1 MSPKRILAVAVYLSV
16 FAAGRGVAL
25 PAEPAAAGSTAP
37 GTDVEP
43 APAKLVFTYPC
54 TFAYA
59 DGKPYEARVMDF
71 ECDYLHASV
80 KNAAKSFA
88 DLPSLAAQKAFLDDA
103 LPRADTAHNEYIKKI
118 AELIQKTD
126 PAKVPKDLPSTKRM
140 DRIAALNVELS
151 TGVFEIAKPF
161 LWPARE
167 EQSYV
172 QKTAGSWPASWKPY
186 IQPIYDRSG
195 QLSGLVHDSEMKLI
209 DRASADLEKKLAA
222 ATKAAAAVKG
232 PGAGGALNLMFD
244 GGAARDGVAVPMP
257 ASDPRKARPAAG
269 GVEISIPVPV
279 SDLKTPVPPIPKTE
293 DARQQR
299 NYFSR
304 GTAAGLQRLKDDAA
318 VATWHAL
325 GQSVTVGDPYGN
337 APLIFHQKGPSCD
350 VSSQA
355 EALRSRGQTVDLS
368 KLAKE
373 GLEKGYYVDY
383 AMASGHREG
392 GTPWEH
398 VDSLLQDH
406 GVAAKNVND
415 ATPAQLDQAIR
426 ASGDAIVF
434 VRVKTFWK
442 DDKVPPGASHA
453 VYVTGEEVGADGKV
467 RGYYVND
474 TGTGEAARFVS
485 ADVFKRSWLN
495 VFVALPPHK

>member
-1 MSPKRILAVAVYLSV
+1 MSPKRTLALAVFLSALAGAPGFAGDPAPAAVAS
-16 FAAGRGVAL
+16 
-25 PAEPAAAGSTAP
+25 PAAAP
-37 GTDVEP
+37 GPDVEP
-43 APAKLVFTYPC
+43 APARLAFTYPC
-54 TFAYA
+54 TFAYT

-80 KNAAKSFA
+80 KNAARSFA
-88 DLPSLAAQKAFLDDA
+88 DLPSLAAQKAFLEDA

-126 PAKVPKDLPSTKRM
+126 PAKVPKTLAATERLN
-140 DRIAALNVELS
+140 RIAALNVELS

-195 QLSGLVHDSEMKLI
+195 QLSGMVHDSEMKLI
-209 DRASADLEKKLAA
+209 DRASAALEKKLAA

-244 GGAARDGVAVPMP
+244 GGAARDGVAVP
-257 ASDPRKARPAAG
+257 ASDPRKARPAAAD
-269 GVEISIPVPV
+269 VELSIPIPV

-325 GQSVTVGDPYGN
+325 GQSVTVGDPYGK
-337 APLIFHQKGPSCD
+337 APMIFHQEGPSCD

-355 EALRSRGQTVDLS
+355 QALRSRGQTVDIE

-373 GLEKGYYVDY
+373 GLDKGYYVDY

-398 VDSLLQDH
+398 VDSLLNDH
-406 GVAAKNVND
+406 GVAAKNVNN
-415 ATPAQLDQAIR
+415 ATPEQLDQAIR

-495 VFVALPPHK
+495 IFVALPKR